1 MKSLLKKIIID
12 YLKNQHISPSKD
24 FIDFLEHNMGKISF
38 LNKSTIGNI
47 KHITSIEELAYSLD
61 NIFSDTERKNNGIYF
76 TPTILVDIMTS
87 YSIELSNTSTIPDVL
102 DPAVGSGLFLL
113 NIAKKI
119 SESFQIS
126 ITQVIE
132 NHLFGIDIIADNIF
146 LTKILLGTLAFEM
159 ENTLP
164 KKFNIVQYNSLDV
177 SENTLNSFFS
187 KTAFDIII
195 SNPPYVSGERIS
207 SETKQL
213 LKRYSNTIYG
223 NPDLYIPFFEL
234 TINLLKPSGIG
245 ALITPNSYF
254 RSMNGKKLRSFLRAQ
269 TSNIRLINFNS
280 DLVFDNISHYS
291 AINFFVK
298 KRDDRQENKMY
309 FLSNYNKGININNF
323 NWLPISPSDSW
334 HTLNRIEKNI
344 IKKLEHLSTTTL
356 DDFKFQNGIATQ
368 RNNIFAFR
376 YLRKDEK
383 YYYFEKNS
391 KEYKIE
397 KKITRPFVLPN
408 KTFRD
413 QKLRIIFPYYYDV
426 HNESITPITPNEML
440 EKFPLALRY
449 LNNFRDELN
458 KRKHDKNMLYWYLYG
473 RSQGLKQ
480 YGPRLYIP
488 YMASTVNTSLSS
500 TDDEVFA
507 AGYAIFSASLAALST
522 IAKILESKLFSFY
535 ISRVSKPYSSGYF
548 STAKNMIK
556 DFSIPDFKTLE
567 ILSLEVLTTESLYNL
582 YKLNSEEIDYIENVC

>member
-1 MKSLLKKIIID
+1 M
-12 YLKNQHISPSKD
+12 
-24 FIDFLEHNMGKISF
+24 
-38 LNKSTIGNI
+38 
-47 KHITSIEELAYSLD
+47 
-61 NIFSDTERKNNGIYF
+61 FSDTERKSNGIYF
-76 TPTILVDIMTS
+76 TPAILVDVMTS
-87 YSIELSNTSTIPDVL
+87 YSIKLSSDSNIPDVL
-102 DPAVGSGLFLL
+102 DPAVGSGIFLL
-113 NIAKKI
+113 NVAKKI

-132 NHLFGIDIIADNIF
+132 NHLFGIDIIGDNTF
-146 LTKILLGTLAFEM
+146 LSKILLGTLAFEM
-159 ENTLP
+159 ENTVP
-164 KKFNIVQYNSLDV
+164 KKFNIIQYNSLEI
-177 SENTLNSFFS
+177 SEEILNSLFS
-187 KTAFDIII
+187 KSTFDIII

-207 SETKQL
+207 SDTKQL
-213 LKRYSNTIYG
+213 LKRYSNTVYG

-269 TSNIRLINFNS
+269 TSSIRLINFNS

-298 KRDDRQENKMY
+298 KRDDTQKNKMF
-309 FLSNYNKGININNF
+309 FLSNYNKGINLNNF

-334 HTLNRIEKNI
+334 HTLNQIEKNI
-344 IKKLEHLSTTTL
+344 IKKLENLSPTTL

-368 RNNIFAFR
+368 RNNIFSFR
-376 YLRKDEK
+376 YLREDEK
-383 YYYFEKNS
+383 YYYFEKKSN
-391 KEYKIE
+391 EYQIE
-397 KKITRPFVLPN
+397 KEITRPFVLPN

-413 QKLRIIFPYYYDV
+413 QKLRIIFPYYYNA

-440 EKFPLALRY
+440 EKFPLALKY
-449 LNNFRDELN
+449 LNNFKDELS
-458 KRKHDKNMLYWYLYG
+458 KRKYDKNMLYWYLYG

-488 YMASTVNTSLSS
+488 YMANTVNTSISS

-507 AGYAIFSASLAALST
+507 AGYAIFSDSLITLST

-556 DFSIPDFKTLE
+556 DFSIPDYKTFEGLNLE
-567 ILSLEVLTTESLYNL
+567 ELTTESLYNL
-582 YKLNSEEIDYIENVC
+582 YKLNSEEIAYIETVC

>member
-1 MKSLLKKIIID
+1 MLKKIIID
-12 YLKNQHISPSKD
+12 YLKNKQISPSKD
-24 FIDFLEHNMGKISF
+24 FVDFLEYNIGKISF
-38 LNKSTIGNI
+38 LNKSTINNI
-47 KHITSIEELAYSLD
+47 QHINSIEELAYSLD
-61 NIFSDTERKNNGIYF
+61 NMFSDTERKSNGIYF
-76 TPTILVDIMTS
+76 TPAILVDVMTS
-87 YSIELSNTSTIPDVL
+87 YSIKLSSDSNIPDVL
-102 DPAVGSGLFLL
+102 DPAVGSGIFLL
-113 NIAKKI
+113 NVAKKI

-132 NHLFGIDIIADNIF
+132 NHLFGIDIIGDNTF
-146 LTKILLGTLAFEM
+146 LSKILLGTLAFEM
-159 ENTLP
+159 ENTVP
-164 KKFNIVQYNSLDV
+164 KKFNIIQYNSLEI
-177 SENTLNSFFS
+177 SEEILNSLFS
-187 KTAFDIII
+187 KSTFDIII

-207 SETKQL
+207 SDTKQL
-213 LKRYSNTIYG
+213 LKRYSNTVYG

-269 TSNIRLINFNS
+269 TSSIRLINFNS

-298 KRDDRQENKMY
+298 KRDDTQKNKMF
-309 FLSNYNKGININNF
+309 FLSNYNKGINLNNF

-334 HTLNRIEKNI
+334 HTLNQIEKNI
-344 IKKLEHLSTTTL
+344 IKKLENLSPTTL

-368 RNNIFAFR
+368 RNNIFSFR
-376 YLRKDEK
+376 YLREDEK
-383 YYYFEKNS
+383 YYYFEKKSN
-391 KEYKIE
+391 EYQIE
-397 KKITRPFVLPN
+397 KEITRPFVLPN

-413 QKLRIIFPYYYDV
+413 QKLRIIFPYYYNAR
-426 HNESITPITPNEML
+426 NESITPITPNEML
-440 EKFPLALRY
+440 EKFPLALKY
-449 LNNFRDELN
+449 LNNFKDELS
-458 KRKHDKNMLYWYLYG
+458 KRKYDKNMLYWYLYG

-488 YMASTVNTSLSS
+488 YMANTVNTSISS

-507 AGYAIFSASLAALST
+507 AGYAIFSDSLITLST

-556 DFSIPDFKTLE
+556 DFSIPDYKTFEGLNLE
-567 ILSLEVLTTESLYNL
+567 ELTTESLYNL
-582 YKLNSEEIDYIENVC
+582 YKLNSEEIAYIETVC

>member
-1 MKSLLKKIIID
+1 MLKKIIID
-12 YLKNQHISPSKD
+12 YLKNKQISPSKD
-24 FIDFLEHNMGKISF
+24 FVDFLEYNIGKISF
-38 LNKSTIGNI
+38 LNKSTINNI
-47 KHITSIEELAYSLD
+47 QHINSIEELAYSLD
-61 NIFSDTERKNNGIYF
+61 NMFSDTERKSNGIYF
-76 TPTILVDIMTS
+76 TPAILVDVMTS
-87 YSIELSNTSTIPDVL
+87 YSIKLSSDSNIPDVL
-102 DPAVGSGLFLL
+102 DPAVGSGIFLL
-113 NIAKKI
+113 NVAKKI

-132 NHLFGIDIIADNIF
+132 NHLFGIDIIGDNTF
-146 LTKILLGTLAFEM
+146 LSKILLGTLAFEM
-159 ENTLP
+159 ENTVP
-164 KKFNIVQYNSLDV
+164 KKFNIIQYNSLEI
-177 SENTLNSFFS
+177 SEEILNSLFS
-187 KTAFDIII
+187 KSTFDIII

-207 SETKQL
+207 SDTKQL
-213 LKRYSNTIYG
+213 LKRYSNTVYG

-269 TSNIRLINFNS
+269 TSSIRLINFNS

-298 KRDDRQENKMY
+298 KRDDTQKNKMF
-309 FLSNYNKGININNF
+309 FLSNYNKGINLNNF

-334 HTLNRIEKNI
+334 HTLNQIEKNI
-344 IKKLEHLSTTTL
+344 IKKLENLSPTTL

-368 RNNIFAFR
+368 RNNIFSFR
-376 YLRKDEK
+376 YLREDEK
-383 YYYFEKNS
+383 YYYFEKKSN
-391 KEYKIE
+391 EYQIE
-397 KKITRPFVLPN
+397 KEITRPFVLPN

-413 QKLRIIFPYYYDV
+413 QKLRIIFPYYYNA

-440 EKFPLALRY
+440 EKFPLALKY
-449 LNNFRDELN
+449 LNNFKDELS
-458 KRKHDKNMLYWYLYG
+458 KRKYDKNMLYWYLYG

-488 YMASTVNTSLSS
+488 YMANTVNTSISS

-507 AGYAIFSASLAALST
+507 AGYAIFSDSLITLST

-556 DFSIPDFKTLE
+556 DFSIPDYKTFEGLNLE
-567 ILSLEVLTTESLYNL
+567 ELTTESLYNL
-582 YKLNSEEIDYIENVC
+582 YKLNSEEIAYIETVC